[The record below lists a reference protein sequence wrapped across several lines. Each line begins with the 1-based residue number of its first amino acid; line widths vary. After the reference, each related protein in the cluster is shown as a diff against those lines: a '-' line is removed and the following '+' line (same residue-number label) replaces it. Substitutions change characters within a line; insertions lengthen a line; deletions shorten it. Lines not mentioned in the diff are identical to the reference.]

1 MQLWTFLHIVSMFT
15 AVMVGYGATLFLVD
29 AIRRRDRSAIRAIFR
44 VWRGVDIIGTGAFI
58 LGIVFGLTAALTGQ
72 LNLLQGWLVLAYV
85 LVGAI
90 FVLGF
95 IDLPF
100 LNRLR
105 EAIGADEAEGQGT
118 RELPD
123 ARRYYISSA
132 VSTGL
137 IVTIIWDMVY
147 KPF

>member
-29 AIRRRDRSAIRAIFR
+29 AIRRGDRPAMRAIFR
-44 VWRGVDIIGTGAFI
+44 VWRKVDLIGTFAFI
-58 LGIVFGLTAALTGQ
+58 LGIVFGLTAAVTGQ

-95 IDLPF
+95 LDVPF

-105 EAIGADEAEGQGT
+105 EAVGT
-118 RELPD
+118 GEDDDHAGRALPD

-132 VSTGL
+132 ISTVL
-137 IVTIIWDMVY
+137 IVTIIWDMVF